1 MAVGIKGYKGQIIY
15 RLTPSINHDI
25 DRALTEHP
33 ELLNLSRNEQ
43 IQFVCQIIDNHIH
56 TAYEIYP
63 RAEEFDAYIESRL
76 HLINLSNKDDAFL
89 REKLYEMYNN
99 PVNNYRIA
107 IQQ

>member
-1 MAVGIKGYKGQIIY
+1 
-15 RLTPSINHDI
+15 
-25 DRALTEHP
+25 
-33 ELLNLSRNEQ
+33 
-43 IQFVCQIIDNHIH
+43 VCQIIDNHIH

-76 HLINLSNKDDAFL
+76 QLINLSNKDDAFL

-107 IQQ
+107 TNQSTNHTS